1 MNRIIPT
8 AEPFL
13 LLGEPSKPAC
23 LLIHGFTGTPKEMRW
38 MGDFLNQRGY
48 TCLGVRLAGHA
59 TRPQDMVRARWTDW
73 TASVEDGYH
82 LLQGVS
88 QDIFL
93 IGLSMG
99 GILSLFMS
107 TVLKVKGVVAM
118 STPHRLPVDY
128 PLWTMR
134 LMSAFLK
141 YRPKGSAEPGSGWF
155 DPMAWR
161 DHISYPQNPVRSGV
175 ELKLLI
181 LAMRNA
187 LPDVTVPVL
196 LIHSK
201 DDAYVVSEN
210 MEAIYEGLHN
220 ASDKTK
226 LAISG
231 SGHVLPRDAAR
242 QQVFQSTLEFL
253 QRIESSKESN

>member
-1 MNRIIPT
+1 
-8 AEPFL
+8 
-13 LLGEPSKPAC
+13 
-23 LLIHGFTGTPKEMRW
+23 
-38 MGDFLNQRGY
+38 
-48 TCLGVRLAGHA
+48 
-59 TRPQDMVRARWTDW
+59 
-73 TASVEDGYH
+73 
-82 LLQGVS
+82 
-88 QDIFL
+88 
-93 IGLSMG
+93 
-99 GILSLFMS
+99 MS
-107 TVLKVKGVVAM
+107 T
-118 STPHRLPVDY
+118 
-128 PLWTMR
+128 
-134 LMSAFLK
+134 FLK

-201 DDAYVVSEN
+201 DDTYVVSEN
-210 MEAIYEGLHN
+210 MEAIYEGLRN

-253 QRIESSKESN
+253 QRIESSKELN